1 MALVCLIHHLAPVA
15 VVLLIF
21 CCCCSIHPGVA
32 VDTLRQGGPALPPG
46 SNSSLDSPSGQ
57 FSLAITEFNSDNLTC
72 RYLGLWW
79 EFRYFIWTVDGSFR
93 ICDGSGRLVLDRN
106 GTLKLTHS
114 AAGPPLVLYSN
125 NNNTTSKNLTAAVQD
140 NGSLAVRDGKLD
152 PLWQSFDSPTDS
164 WLPGMKLGVV
174 NTGQNRKLTSWLVDS
189 LPVKGAFTLEWDP
202 KREELVTKRRGVLYW
217 ASGKQLG
224 PDRFQH
230 LDLTGISSAGLD
242 YNVTRVSKGGDDY
255 LTFGVSV
262 NGNSVPGQWNFS
274 ILALGH
280 DGGIED
286 KTVGVPALDPD
297 LCDGNST
304 ENGCVRWEGP
314 ECRRSNE
321 ERFYLPRWDEML
333 EEWDEEVDGAANGSV
348 VVGSISDCK
357 EWCWNHC
364 QCGGVSLERAGNGTT
379 QCVFYKYGVSSNESS
394 GVPRANMYRQI
405 KGKVPRKYDSGGNGS
420 TNAPSISP
428 SAAPSAVDPPPAKA
442 KVKNSSGKWVKKSG
456 KWVLVGIA
464 LALMILLIL
473 TTFWYTR
480 RRKLRELVTAV
491 RDEGNGGHDH
501 LTVYSVAAIMMATD
515 NFSPQNK
522 LGQGGFGPVY
532 KGKLPNGLEVAVKR
546 LSETSGQGLVEFRN
560 ELILIAKLQHRNL
573 VKLLG
578 YCIHGEEKMLVYEYM
593 ANKSLDSFIFDE
605 SKRSQLD
612 WNERFNIIEGI
623 AQGLLYLHK
632 YSRVRIIHRDLKVSN
647 ILLDEKINPKI
658 SDFGLARIFYTN
670 ASKANTNRPAGTFGY
685 MSPEYIMEGVFSTKS
700 DVFSFGIMLLEIVSG
715 RKNYRLIQQDPPI
728 NLVGYAW
735 KLWEEGTPLQLMDPF
750 LSNIDNYKDQILRC
764 VTVGLLCIEYKA
776 EDRPSMSEA
785 ISMLNNQVASLPI
798 PKQPGF
804 TTRPGSIGS
813 ERRNL
818 PEKCSDNEVTLTT
831 MCAR

>member
-1 MALVCLIHHLAPVA
+1 MAAAAARPSKTFPVRR
-15 VVLLIF
+15 LLIIPAILLLLLL
-21 CCCCSIHPGVA
+21 CCSSQA
-32 VDTLRQGGPALPPG
+32 ADTLTQGGPALD
-46 SNSSLDSPSGQ
+46 SNSTLNSPGGFTLG
-57 FSLAITEFNSDNLTC
+57 FSAFSSDNSSC
-72 RYLGLWW
+72 RYLGIWW
-79 EFRYFIWTVDGSFR
+79 IDQYLYWVANRDFP
-93 ICDGSGRLVLDRN
+93 ICDDSGRLVLDHN
-106 GTLKLTHS
+106 GTLKITYS
-114 AAGPPLVLYSN
+114 GGPPLVLYSSSSN
-125 NNNTTSKNLTAAVQD
+125 NNNRNSSKKLTAAVEE
-140 NGSLAVRDGKLD
+140 NGSLSVRDGSSNL
-152 PLWQSFDSPTDS
+152 LWQSFDSPTDS

-174 NTGQNRKLTSWLVDS
+174 NDSGGLQNRKLTSRLIYS
-189 LPVKGAFTLEWDP
+189 IPAKGSFTLEWDP
-202 KREELVTKRRGVLYW
+202 KREELVVKRRGVEFW

-224 PDRFQH
+224 ADRFQNM
-230 LDLTGISSAGLD
+230 DLRGFSAQGID
-242 YNVTRVSKGGDDY
+242 YNVTRVSSPADGEDY
-255 LTFGVSV
+255 LTLRVSK
-262 NGNSVPGQWNFS
+262 NRNSTTGWTFS
-274 ILALGH
+274 YLLLGH
-280 DGGIED
+280 DGRIADETLGAS
-286 KTVGVPALDPD
+286 ALDPD

-304 ENGCVRWEGP
+304 ENGCVRWQGP

-321 ERFYLPRWDEML
+321 DRFYVPTDRSRLHRWDVE
-333 EEWDEEVDGAANGSV
+333 GNGSL
-348 VVGSISDCK
+348 SISDCK

-364 QCGGVSLERAGNGTT
+364 QCGGVSLENNYNGSG
-379 QCVFYKYGVSSNESS
+379 CRFYRYGDSYTDLRY
-394 GVPRANMYRQI
+394 PTADTYRQI
-405 KGKVPRKYDSGGNGS
+405 IGKAPRRYDY
-420 TNAPSISP
+420 APSTAP
-428 SAAPSAVDPPPAKA
+428 SAAPSAIDPPDAG

-464 LALMILLIL
+464 LPLMILLIL

-480 RRKLRELVTAV
+480 RRKLRELMAAV
-491 RDEGNGGHDH
+491 EDDGNGGHDH
-501 LTVYSVAAIMMATD
+501 LTVYSVALIMTATN

-546 LSETSGQGLVEFRN
+546 LSETSGQGLMEFRN

-647 ILLDEKINPKI
+647 ILLDEKLNPKI

-670 ASKANTNRPAGTFGY
+670 ASKVNTNRPAGTFGY
-685 MSPEYIMEGVFSTKS
+685 MSPEYIVEGVFSTKS

-735 KLWEEGTPLQLMDPF
+735 KLWEEGTLLQLMDPF

-818 PEKCSDNEVTLTT
+818 PNKCSDNEVTLTT